1 MRVGTGKPL
10 NKNGRKHFNRIERQ
24 KQARERAAKMRA
36 NPSWLEKIMMSFLDD
51 RGVRYEF
58 QKILYI
64 MSDKNNV
71 SRYYI
76 VDFYIPDKNLIVE
89 VDGKFHDDQIEKD
102 DKRTMDIKRHYSG
115 IELVRVTYGDFKS
128 PKMLDRLSMYV
139 MSDKA
144 YREMFGNNKK

>member
-10 NKNGRKHFNRIERQ
+10 NKKGRKHFNRIERQ

-76 VDFYIPDKNLIVE
+76 VDFYIPDKNLIIE

-128 PKMLDRLSMYV
+128 PKMLDRLSRYV
-139 MSDKA
+139 MSDRA
-144 YREMFGNNKK
+144 YREMFGNKKK